1 VVLKE
6 IMMIFVCGV
15 FRQMLNTFAKIAA
28 V

>member
-1 VVLKE
+1 
-6 IMMIFVCGV
+6 MMIFVCGV